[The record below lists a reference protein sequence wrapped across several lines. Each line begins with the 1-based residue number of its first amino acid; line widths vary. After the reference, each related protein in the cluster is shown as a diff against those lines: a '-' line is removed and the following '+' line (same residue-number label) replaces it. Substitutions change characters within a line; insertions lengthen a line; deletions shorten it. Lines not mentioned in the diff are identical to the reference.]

1 MAGRSG
7 VGVAAVN
14 GPAAVVVSGEA
25 GAVGEVVA
33 ELGVLGRRTKSLAVS
48 HAFHSVLMEPV
59 LAEFRE
65 VVESLAFCAPSVPVV
80 SNVSGELAGAEL
92 LTADYWVRHIRE
104 TVRFADGVRRLEQGV
119 TTFLEVGLAE
129 CSARWPRTTS
139 PAPRTPLT
147 SYPPCARRAPRS
159 RPSCPPSL
167 VCMCVVSGVDWSGVV
182 CGFGCAA
189 GGVADVCVSAGAVL
203 VGVRG
208 CGGMWLLLVLLR
220 VIIRLLVR
228 DGVAGVGW
236 CGGFGSVGCGGGWV
250 AG

>member
-1 MAGRSG
+1 RTEFAQPALFAVEVALFRLLERCGVRPDFVAGHSVGEVAAAHVAGVWSLSDAVRLVVARGRLMGGLPAGGVMVAVEAGEDEVRGLLAGRSG

-104 TVRFADGVRRLEQGV
+104 TVRFADGV
-119 TTFLEVGLAE
+119 
-129 CSARWPRTTS
+129 
-139 PAPRTPLT
+139 
-147 SYPPCARRAPRS
+147 
-159 RPSCPPSL
+159 
-167 VCMCVVSGVDWSGVV
+167 
-182 CGFGCAA
+182 
-189 GGVADVCVSAGAVL
+189 
-203 VGVRG
+203 
-208 CGGMWLLLVLLR
+208 
-220 VIIRLLVR
+220 
-228 DGVAGVGW
+228 
-236 CGGFGSVGCGGGWV
+236 
-250 AG
+250 